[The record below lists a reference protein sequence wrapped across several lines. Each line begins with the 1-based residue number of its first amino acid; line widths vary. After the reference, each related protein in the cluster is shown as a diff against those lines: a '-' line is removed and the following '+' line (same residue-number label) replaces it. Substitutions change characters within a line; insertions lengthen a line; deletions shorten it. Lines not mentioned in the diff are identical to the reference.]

1 MERIRL
7 DKYLCD
13 LGKATRSES
22 KKMIRSGRVRVDGE
36 TVTAPETKIAPDS
49 ARVTL
54 DGEKLLWARHHY
66 YMMNKPAGILTATED
81 RRQKTVLDLL
91 PDELRRMEL
100 FPVGRLDRDTRG
112 LLLLTDDGDFAH
124 RVISPKFAVEK
135 MYDAS
140 VEGTPDESDAA
151 AFAQG
156 IVLRD
161 GTKCRPARL
170 ALLGEGRCLVTVTEG
185 KYHQVKRMLAAR
197 GKPVTALKRL
207 SIGALRLPDTLAEGE
222 VAELDEE
229 DLCRVFMVR

>member
-54 DGEKLLWARHHY
+54 DGEKLLWAKHHY

-112 LLLLTDDGDFAH
+112 LLLSRARPTRATQPPLPGGSYSATGRSAAPLVWRFWG
-124 RVISPKFAVEK
+124 R
-135 MYDAS
+135 
-140 VEGTPDESDAA
+140 AA
-151 AFAQG
+151 ASS
-156 IVLRD
+156 R
-161 GTKCRPARL
+161 
-170 ALLGEGRCLVTVTEG
+170 
-185 KYHQVKRMLAAR
+185 
-197 GKPVTALKRL
+197 
-207 SIGALRLPDTLAEGE
+207 
-222 VAELDEE
+222 
-229 DLCRVFMVR
+229 